1 MAQGF
6 EKRFETDEAVEEEIA
21 RLQSC
26 EAVKLARKEYAIR
39 ERRRAYMYSLRNWEK
54 KGLALMAQGYTI
66 ENIAEMIGGEEE
78 TEDV

>member
-1 MAQGF
+1 MAY
-6 EKRFETDEAVEEEIA
+6 EPKFETDEAVEEEIA
-21 RLQSC
+21 RLQAS

-39 ERRRAYMYSLRNWEK
+39 QRRRQYMYTLRNWEK
-54 KGLALMAQGYTI
+54 KGLALMGEGYTL